1 MFDFLYE
8 TIAWILNICY
18 TAMFKNYA
26 LALLL
31 FAVIVK
37 VLMLPL
43 GLKQHNNAL
52 KQASLRPKEA
62 AIVKKYAG
70 RNDRASQQKRQMEI
84 QEIQQKAGYSQ
95 FAGCLPM
102 LIQLPIVILVYN
114 VIRKPLTYICGFS
127 EEILNGISS
136 LAGGAT
142 DEIAMLSAMRGN
154 LEAYTGVTGMD
165 DAAALADKLPN
176 FNLFGTIDLALTP
189 EWWTWLM
196 LIPMLNFL
204 ATLLTSKLMRKLS
217 YQSPVMQ
224 TGGADAKTSSIIM
237 DLVMPLMSTWIAFS
251 VPAAIGVYWIFQSL
265 LGLLQQFILVKLK
278 PFPRFTEDD
287 YKEAEREIFGKK
299 KKNKR
304 GAKAVRDPN
313 KPYVPSLHH
322 IDDDEYN
329 AKVEAY
335 QKDNPTESKPAPK
348 NDALGGAKMKNY
360 DDKKGGDKK

>member
-8 TIAWILNICY
+8 TIAWILNVCY
-18 TAMFKNYA
+18 KAMFSNYA

-43 GLKQHNNAL
+43 GIKQHNNSL

-70 RNDRASQQKRQMEI
+70 RNDRTSQQKRQMEI

-102 LIQLPIVILVYN
+102 LIQLPIVIFIYN

-127 EEILNGISS
+127 EEILAGIST
-136 LAGGAT
+136 LAGGTT

-154 LEAYTGVTGMD
+154 LGAYTSVTGMD
-165 DAAALADKLPN
+165 AGALAEKLPN
-176 FNLFGTIDLALTP
+176 FNLFGAIDLALTP

-196 LIPMLNFL
+196 LIPVLNFL

-265 LGLLQQFILVKLK
+265 LGLVQQFILVKLK
-278 PFPRFTEDD
+278 PFPKFTEDD

-304 GAKAVRDPN
+304 GMKSLRDPN

-329 AKVEAY
+329 AKVEAS
-335 QKDNPTESKPAPK
+335 QKVQNTENTPASKG
-348 NDALGGAKMKNY
+348 ALGGAKMKNY
-360 DDKKGGDKK
+360 DDKKGGGKK